1 VAIGSGVNRQNKS
14 REVNQHACLK
24 SPKESAPQLLEMCVE
39 TVEGHGKAGDME
51 DISDKNPLAVKGE
64 YGGAA
69 TKDGNK
75 GVIAHSDLQICNGL
89 VRNED

>member
-1 VAIGSGVNRQNKS
+1 MPA
-14 REVNQHACLK
+14 LK
-24 SPKESAPQLLEMCVE
+24 VTPEESAPPLLEMCME
-39 TVEGHGKAGDME
+39 TVEGHGKAGDVE

-64 YGGAA
+64 YGSAT

-75 GVIAHSDLQICNGL
+75 EVIAYLDFQICNGL